1 MATIL
6 PDLTLLDR
14 VKQGDEQAFSQ
25 LCTDSQTWLARI
37 VRKYY
42 LPGGNKEDLMQMA
55 RIGLWQAALTYDP
68 QRLGEFR
75 PWAYVVIKR
84 RLNEAIREANSHK
97 NMVLTSARSLQAK
110 VFNDSEIFTLEDTIP
125 STESCPEGIFEDDEQ
140 VFIVLNIMAEV
151 LSASEWRILAAEMA
165 NNSITQ
171 TAADTGFNF
180 KQVDN
185 ALQRIRRKARAALN
199 FTE

>member
-25 LCTDSQTWLARI
+25 LCTDSQTWLSRI
-37 VRKYY
+37 VRRYY
-42 LPGGNKEDLMQMA
+42 LPGGNKEDLMQVA

-68 QRLGEFR
+68 QRVGEFR
-75 PWAYVVIKR
+75 QWAYVVVKR
-84 RLNEAIREANSHK
+84 RLDEAIREANSHK
-97 NMVLTSARSLQAK
+97 NMVLTNARSLQAK
-110 VFNDSEIFTLEDTIP
+110 IFDDSELFILEDTIP
-125 STESCPEGIFEDDEQ
+125 STEPCPEGIFEDDEQ

-165 NNSITQ
+165 NNSITK
-171 TAADTGFNF
+171 TAADTGFSF

-185 ALQRIRRKARAALN
+185 ALQRIRRKAKAALN